1 MEYCLRYCIIV
12 VDRGTT
18 HVEVMSHSGTSRIQA
33 IDPDTTEGKT
43 KDLLDG
49 VNKMLGGT
57 PNLFRVTANAP
68 AALEALVG
76 MFGATAKGKLNARTR
91 EAIALAVAEANGC
104 DYCLSAHTALGK
116 GAGLAQEDIDRA
128 RDATSSDPKT
138 ASILRFA
145 RSVVAE
151 RGKVSPSDLDAFRR
165 AGGTDG
171 EAMEVVANVVLNVFT
186 NYVNLVADTEIDFPV
201 VRSKT

>member
-1 MEYCLRYCIIV
+1 MFERMTIP
-12 VDRGTT
+12 
-18 HVEVMSHSGTSRIQA
+18 A
-33 IDPDTTEGKT
+33 IDPKTTEGKT

-49 VNKMLGGT
+49 VNAMLGVT

-76 MFGATAKGKLNARTR
+76 MYGATAKGKLDARTR
-91 EAIALAVAEANGC
+91 EAIALAVAQANGC

-116 GAGLAQEDIDRA
+116 GAGLSREEMDRA
-128 RDATSSDPKT
+128 RDATSGDAKT
-138 ASILRFA
+138 AAILRFA
-145 RSVVAE
+145 RTIVAE
-151 RGKVSPSDLDAFRR
+151 RGKVSAGELAAFRV

-171 EAMEVVANVVLNVFT
+171 EAIEIVANVVLNVFT

-201 VRSKT
+201 VRSK